1 MVKLGIFFDKLRF
14 EERSLY
20 ETAIKNGI
28 ETNLI
33 DSKSVILNTDNI
45 VSNDLDYGDIIL
57 QRSISH
63 FRGQLLT
70 SCLELLGY
78 KVINNS
84 KIGEICGN
92 KLLTSMILKKNNIPT
107 PKSFFS
113 FSSDSALEILNDQDI
128 EKNPLVFKPIIG
140 SWGRGVF
147 PVRNKEIGKIIIEMR
162 QESTSPFSNI
172 YYFQELIRR
181 PPRDIRCI
189 VIGDEVVAAIYRYA
203 SDDEWRTNVSRG
215 GKAEMIK
222 ITSELEGVAI
232 KAAKAVG
239 TGILGIDLMEDD
251 KYGLLVHEI
260 NNTVEF
266 RGASSATGMN
276 IAQKIIDYFLEMN
289 KKTQS

>member
-14 EERSLY
+14 EEKSLY
-20 ETAIKNGI
+20 ETALKIGI

-33 DSKSVILNTDNI
+33 DSKSVSLNTDHLI
-45 VSNDLDYGDIIL
+45 SSNLDYGDIIL

-63 FRGQLLT
+63 FRGQFLT

-78 KVINNS
+78 EVINNS
-84 KIGEICGN
+84 RIGEVCGN
-92 KLLTSMILKKNNIPT
+92 KLLTSMVLRKNNVPT

-113 FSSDSALEILNDQDI
+113 FNSESAFSIVNEQDLD
-128 EKNPLVFKPIIG
+128 KNPLVFKPVIG

-147 PVRNKEIGKIIIEMR
+147 PVRNKEVGRMIVEMR
-162 QESTSPFSNI
+162 QESSSPFSNI
-172 YYFQELIRR
+172 YYFQELVKR

-189 VIGDEVVAAIYRYA
+189 VLGEQVIAAIYRY
-203 SDDEWRTNVSRG
+203 SSNDEWRTNVSRG

-222 ITSELEGVAI
+222 ITSELESIAI

-239 TGILGIDLMEDD
+239 TGILGIDMMEDEEH
-251 KYGLLVHEI
+251 GLMVHEI

-266 RGASSATGMN
+266 KGASSATGIN
-276 IAQKIIDYFLEMN
+276 IAGLIIDYIKN
-289 KKTQS
+289 VNRI

>member
-1 MVKLGIFFDKLRF
+1 MVKLSIFFDKLRF
-14 EERSLY
+14 EEKSLY
-20 ETAIKNGI
+20 ETAIKIGI

-33 DSKSVILNTDNI
+33 DSKSVILNTDHLI
-45 VSNDLDYGDIIL
+45 SSNLDYGNIIL

-63 FRGQLLT
+63 FRGQFLT

-78 KVINNS
+78 EVINNS

-92 KLLTSMILKKNNIPT
+92 KLLTSMVLRKNNVPT

-113 FSSDSALEILNDQDI
+113 FNSESAFSLVNEQDL
-128 EKNPLVFKPIIG
+128 EKNPLVFKPVIG

-147 PVRNKEIGKIIIEMR
+147 PVRNKEVGRMIVEMR
-162 QESTSPFSNI
+162 QESSSPFSNI
-172 YYFQELIRR
+172 YYFQELVKR

-189 VIGDEVVAAIYRYA
+189 VLGEQVIAAIYRY
-203 SDDEWRTNVSRG
+203 SSNDEWRTNVSRG

-222 ITSELEGVAI
+222 ITSELESIAI

-239 TGILGIDLMEDD
+239 TGILGIDMMEDEEH
-251 KYGLLVHEI
+251 GLMVHEI

-266 RGASSATGMN
+266 KGASLATGIN
-276 IAQKIIDYFLEMN
+276 IAGLIIDYIKN
-289 KKTQS
+289 VNRI

>member
-14 EERSLY
+14 EEKSLY
-20 ETAIKNGI
+20 ETAIKIGI

-33 DSKSVILNTDNI
+33 DSKSVILNTDHLLS
-45 VSNDLDYGDIIL
+45 SNLDYGDIIL

-63 FRGQLLT
+63 FRGQFLT

-78 KVINNS
+78 GVINNS

-92 KLLTSMILKKNNIPT
+92 KLLTSMVLRKNNVPT

-113 FSSDSALEILNDQDI
+113 FNSESAFSIVNEQDL
-128 EKNPLVFKPIIG
+128 EKNPLVFKPVIG

-147 PVRNKEIGKIIIEMR
+147 PVRNKEVGRMIVEMR
-162 QESTSPFSNI
+162 QESSSPFSNI
-172 YYFQELIRR
+172 YYFQELVKR

-189 VIGDEVVAAIYRYA
+189 VLGEQVIAAIYRY
-203 SDDEWRTNVSRG
+203 SSNDEWRTNVSRG

-222 ITSELEGVAI
+222 ITSELESIAI

-239 TGILGIDLMEDD
+239 TGILGIDMMEDEEH
-251 KYGLLVHEI
+251 GLMVHEI

-266 RGASSATGMN
+266 KGASSATGIN
-276 IAQKIIDYFLEMN
+276 IAGLIIDYIKN
-289 KKTQS
+289 VNRI

>member
-14 EERSLY
+14 EEKSLY
-20 ETAIKNGI
+20 ETAIKIGI

-33 DSKSVILNTDNI
+33 DSKSVILNTDHLI
-45 VSNDLDYGDIIL
+45 SSNLNYGNIIL

-63 FRGQLLT
+63 FRGQFLT
-70 SCLELLGY
+70 TCLELLDY
-78 KVINNS
+78 EVINNS

-92 KLLTSMILKKNNIPT
+92 KLLTSMVLRKNNVPT

-113 FSSDSALEILNDQDI
+113 FNSESAFSIVNEQDL
-128 EKNPLVFKPIIG
+128 EKNPLVFKPVIG

-147 PVRNKEIGKIIIEMR
+147 PVRNKEVGRMIVEMR
-162 QESTSPFSNI
+162 QESSSPFSNI
-172 YYFQELIRR
+172 YYFQELVKR

-189 VIGDEVVAAIYRYA
+189 VLGEQVIAAIYRY
-203 SDDEWRTNVSRG
+203 SSNDEWRTNVSRG

-222 ITSELEGVAI
+222 ITSELESIAI

-239 TGILGIDLMEDD
+239 TGILGIDMMEDEEH
-251 KYGLLVHEI
+251 GLMVHEI

-266 RGASSATGMN
+266 KGASSATGIN
-276 IAQKIIDYFLEMN
+276 IAGLIIDYIKN
-289 KKTQS
+289 VNRI